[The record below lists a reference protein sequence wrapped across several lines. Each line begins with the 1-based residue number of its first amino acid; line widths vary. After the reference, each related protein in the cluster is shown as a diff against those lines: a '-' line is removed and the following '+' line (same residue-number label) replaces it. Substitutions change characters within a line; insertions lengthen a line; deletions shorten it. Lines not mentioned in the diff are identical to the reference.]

1 MLFNLFGSNKK
12 QEFIEGYAQKLADAA
27 VEGEIDADLLE
38 ELIDYAREHD
48 LSNKQLASAQAL
60 ACDKAFEELFQNGYL
75 DDDEYDLYKDLI
87 DTCYMLKEDQK
98 YKYTTISKRCNA
110 IYKIQEKGL
119 LPKVDPEFANVDY
132 REGED
137 LHFAGPA
144 KLMKEESGAEKLSG
158 GVIAKGTFY
167 KTGGPMVGESPK
179 GWKENGPGVLWI
191 TTERIGY
198 RGKKGKFTLEI
209 EIMPNLPRDFFF
221 TMKREKNIRKPS
233 SLTIRKWQDS
243 SFPVSSTVRRK
254 KTQKNLKNKTR
265 NGKALQAMAR
275 QSFFLFLVFIVF
287 L

>member
-1 MLFNLFGSNKK
+1 
-12 QEFIEGYAQKLADAA
+12 
-27 VEGEIDADLLE
+27 
-38 ELIDYAREHD
+38 
-48 LSNKQLASAQAL
+48 
-60 ACDKAFEELFQNGYL
+60 
-75 DDDEYDLYKDLI
+75 
-87 DTCYMLKEDQK
+87 MLKEDQK

-209 EIMPNLPRDFFF
+209 EDLDHAELA
-221 TMKREKNIRKPS
+221 KGLLLYYEKGEEHPEAVKLDDPGMAGLILSR
-233 SLTIRKWQDS
+233 II
-243 SFPVSSTVRRK
+243 
-254 KTQKNLKNKTR
+254 
-265 NGKALQAMAR
+265 NGPPEENTEE
-275 QSFFLFLVFIVF
+275 SEE
-287 L
+287 

>member
-12 QEFIEGYAQKLADAA
+12 QEFIDGYAQKLADAA

-48 LSNKQLASAQAL
+48 LSNKELASAQAL

-137 LHFAGPA
+137 LHFAGQA
-144 KLMKEESGAEKLSG
+144 KLMKE
-158 GVIAKGTFY
+158 
-167 KTGGPMVGESPK
+167 
-179 GWKENGPGVLWI
+179 
-191 TTERIGY
+191 
-198 RGKKGKFTLEI
+198 
-209 EIMPNLPRDFFF
+209 
-221 TMKREKNIRKPS
+221 
-233 SLTIRKWQDS
+233 
-243 SFPVSSTVRRK
+243 
-254 KTQKNLKNKTR
+254 
-265 NGKALQAMAR
+265 
-275 QSFFLFLVFIVF
+275 
-287 L
+287 

>member
-12 QEFIEGYAQKLADAA
+12 QEFIDGYAQKLADAA

-209 EIMPNLPRDFFF
+209 EDLDHAELA
-221 TMKREKNIRKPS
+221 KGLLLYYEKGEEHPEAVKLDDPEMAGLILSR
-233 SLTIRKWQDS
+233 II
-243 SFPVSSTVRRK
+243 
-254 KTQKNLKNKTR
+254 
-265 NGKALQAMAR
+265 NGPPEENTEK
-275 QSFFLFLVFIVF
+275 SEE
-287 L
+287 

>member
-158 GVIAKGTFY
+158 VSDTAERK
-167 KTGGPMVGESPK
+167 ESS
-179 GWKENGPGVLWI
+179 LWRSKI
-191 TTERIGY
+191 S
-198 RGKKGKFTLEI
+198 
-209 EIMPNLPRDFFF
+209 IMPNLPRDFFF

>member
-167 KTGGPMVGESPK
+167 KTGGPD
-179 GWKENGPGVLWI
+179 GWGIPEGLEGKRTGRALDHDRAYRIPRKE
-191 TTERIGY
+191 
-198 RGKKGKFTLEI
+198 
-209 EIMPNLPRDFFF
+209 
-221 TMKREKNIRKPS
+221 RKVHSGDRRSRSCRTCQGTS
-233 SLTIRKWQDS
+233 SL
-243 SFPVSSTVRRK
+243 
-254 KTQKNLKNKTR
+254 L
-265 NGKALQAMAR
+265 
-275 QSFFLFLVFIVF
+275 
-287 L
+287 

>member
-179 GWKENGPGVLWI
+179 GWKENGSLWRSKI
-191 TTERIGY
+191 S
-198 RGKKGKFTLEI
+198 
-209 EIMPNLPRDFFF
+209 IMPNLPRDFFF

>member
-12 QEFIEGYAQKLADAA
+12 QEFIDGYAQKLADAA

-48 LSNKQLASAQAL
+48 LSNKELASAQAL

-158 GVIAKGTFY
+158 GVIAKGYHAGAVQHDGFGIRLY
-167 KTGGPMVGESPK
+167 LKKLLQRCSIAQVAHALLDLFG
-179 GWKENGPGVLWI
+179 NIL
-191 TTERIGY
+191 
-198 RGKKGKFTLEI
+198 RGFI
-209 EIMPNLPRDFFF
+209 ARQNQCP
-221 TMKREKNIRKPS
+221 
-233 SLTIRKWQDS
+233 
-243 SFPVSSTVRRK
+243 
-254 KTQKNLKNKTR
+254 
-265 NGKALQAMAR
+265 ALQAPRNKLAADLAAKVTG
-275 QSFFLFLVFIVF
+275 STGDKI
-287 L
+287 

>member
-12 QEFIEGYAQKLADAA
+12 QEFIDGYAQKLADAA

-75 DDDEYDLYKDLI
+75 DDEEYDLYKDLI

-209 EIMPNLPRDFFF
+209 EDLDHAELA
-221 TMKREKNIRKPS
+221 KGLLLYYEKGEEHPEAVKLDDPGMAGLILSR
-233 SLTIRKWQDS
+233 II
-243 SFPVSSTVRRK
+243 
-254 KTQKNLKNKTR
+254 
-265 NGKALQAMAR
+265 NGPPEENTEE
-275 QSFFLFLVFIVF
+275 SEE
-287 L
+287 